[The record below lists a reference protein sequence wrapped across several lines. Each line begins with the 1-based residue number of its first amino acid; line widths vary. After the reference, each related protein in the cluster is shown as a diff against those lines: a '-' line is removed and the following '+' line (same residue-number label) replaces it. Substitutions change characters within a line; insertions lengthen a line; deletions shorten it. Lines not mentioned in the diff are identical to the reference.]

1 MSSELQRKHDD
12 FLSLLTPIRTS
23 LARFCRAITSD
34 DDAARDLASETI
46 VVAYEHFETLRDPNR
61 FRSYC
66 FQIASRHA
74 KRSRWRERN
83 RVAYD
88 PTLAEAVADN
98 GPSPETSVEIR
109 LLYEA
114 MEALPTKVRDALILF
129 EISGLSHEE
138 IREIQGGTLSGVKSR
153 ISRGR
158 EQLAKLLGVR
168 ASADEDVRMVE
179 KHTTERTR
187 FSFARTE
194 NTVLQARTKST
205 IL

>member
-1 MSSELQRKHDD
+1 MSSELQQKHDH
-12 FLSLLTPIRTS
+12 FLSLLTPIRAS

-46 VVAYEHFETLRDPNR
+46 LVAYEHFDRLRDPSR

-66 FQIASRHA
+66 FQIASRRA

-88 PTLAEAVADN
+88 ATFAEALADN
-98 GPSPETSVEIR
+98 GLSPETSAEIR

-114 MEALPTKVRDALILF
+114 LDALPTKVRDAVVLF
-129 EISGLSHEE
+129 EISGLSLEE
-138 IREIQGGTLSGVKSR
+138 IRHIQGGSLSGVKSR
-153 ISRGR
+153 IARGR
-158 EQLAKLLGVR
+158 KQLARLLGVR
-168 ASADEDVRMVE
+168 DDAQVNVRVVE
-179 KHTTERTR
+179 SNTTERTHYR
-187 FSFARTE
+187 FARTDTPAVRV
-194 NTVLQARTKST
+194 NTKST